1 MTRKEI
7 WRHFDFFLFGT
18 VVFLCIFGII
28 MIRSAIAGNAEL
40 LAANLV
46 QRQAIFVAV
55 GIGVLIL
62 LSVID
67 YRFWS
72 SITRPLFIFTVL
84 FLAVILIVGQVSFG
98 AQRWLDI
105 GFAVIQPAEVAKIVM
120 ILVLADYF
128 AKNENREKNLYW
140 ILRSSLLL
148 AAIVVWIYL
157 QPNLSTSIVL
167 VVIWFA
173 MLWLSGLPTKYVLI
187 FAGLAVLLFIVAFPN
202 LEPYQQGRIMDFITQ
217 NPNATHG
224 NQYNVIQAKISIG
237 SGGLLGQGYGN
248 GSQVQLRFLQ
258 VRHTDY
264 IFSAIAE
271 EFGFVGAATIIG
283 LLIFIVLRCIWIAR
297 HAADTFGAL
306 ISYGFAILIFFQT
319 IVNIGVNLNVI
330 PVTGLTL
337 PFISYGGS
345 SLVSLLIG
353 IGFIE
358 SVAVHHNIG

>member
-1 MTRKEI
+1 MFRKEV
-7 WRHFDFFLFGT
+7 WRHFDFFLFGA
-18 VVFLCIFGII
+18 VAFLCIFGII
-28 MIRSAIAGNAEL
+28 MIRSAVAGNATL
-40 LAANLV
+40 MGID
-46 QRQAIFVAV
+46 QRQAQFV
-55 GIGVLIL
+55 GIGLAIVIL

-67 YRFWS
+67 YRFWA
-72 SITRPLFIFTVL
+72 SISKPLYVFTVL
-84 FLAVILIVGQVSFG
+84 FLAVILVVGKVSFG
-98 AQRWLDI
+98 AQRWLDV
-105 GFAVIQPAEVAKIVM
+105 GFAVIQPAEIAKIVL

-128 AKNENREKNLYW
+128 GKTEKAQKDIKW
-140 ILRSSLLL
+140 TLRSFLILGS
-148 AAIVVWIYL
+148 IVVWVLL
-157 QPNLSTSIVL
+157 QPNLSNSIVL
-167 VVIWFA
+167 IVIWFS
-173 MLWLSGLPTKYVLI
+173 MLWIAGLPAKYIFILGGAAIVLFVI
-187 FAGLAVLLFIVAFPN
+187 AFPF
-202 LEPYQQGRIMDFITQ
+202 LEPYQQGRILDFITQ

-224 NQYNVIQAKISIG
+224 NMYNVNQAKISIG

-248 GSQVQLRFLQ
+248 GTQVQLRFLQ

-271 EFGFVGAATIIG
+271 EFGFVGTLGVVGTLVFII
-283 LLIFIVLRCIWIAR
+283 LRCLRIAR
-297 HAADTFGAL
+297 NAADVYGAM

>member
-1 MTRKEI
+1 MFRREI
-7 WRHFDFFLFGT
+7 WRHFDFFLFGA
-18 VVFLCIFGII
+18 VVFLCVFGII
-28 MIRSAIAGNAEL
+28 MIRSAVAGNVNL
-40 LAANLV
+40 LGID
-46 QRQAIFVAV
+46 QRQAQFV
-55 GIGVLIL
+55 GIGIAIVIL

-67 YRFWS
+67 YRFWA
-72 SITRPLFIFTVL
+72 SISKPLFIVTVA
-84 FLAVILIVGQVSFG
+84 FLAVILIIGQASFG
-98 AQRWLDI
+98 AQRWLDV
-105 GFAVIQPAEVAKIVM
+105 GFAVIQPAEIAKIVL

-128 AKNENREKNLYW
+128 ARAENSKKDIKW
-140 ILRSSLLL
+140 MVRSFLLL
-148 AAIVVWIYL
+148 VSIVVWVLL
-157 QPNLSTSIVL
+157 QPNLSNSIVL
-167 VVIWFA
+167 IVIWFS
-173 MLWLSGLPTKYVLI
+173 MLWIAGLPTRYVLI
-187 FAGLAVLLFIVAFPN
+187 LGGAAIVLFVVAFPS
-202 LEPYQQGRIMDFITQ
+202 LEPYQQGRILDFITQ
-217 NPNATHG
+217 NPEATHG
-224 NQYNVIQAKISIG
+224 NMYNVNQAKIAIG
-237 SGGLLGQGYGN
+237 SGGLFGQGYGN

-271 EFGFVGAATIIG
+271 EFGFVGALTVIGMLVFII
-283 LLIFIVLRCIWIAR
+283 LRCLRIAR
-297 HAADTFGAL
+297 KAGDVYGAM